1 MYNIYII
8 ILKEMCNYLIIFII
22 IESNIIIIN
31 YQHKTNTFIEFIPNY
46 KNNIQIN
53 NNIPIKTTENDI
65 LKNQLNNGKMTIDNL
80 LQDNKILKEKIEGFK
95 LQQSKSSSNISNEI
109 IQLYKKI
116 DNLNEILK
124 RYPIILEE
132 NEKLISIIFASS
144 DQTMHYSIICKNTDT
159 LSYLEPKLYKEF
171 PNFIESDN
179 MFLCKGTVINKY
191 KTFESYNIKNGDI
204 LVLNKR
210 DD

>member
-1 MYNIYII
+1 
-8 ILKEMCNYLIIFII
+8 
-22 IESNIIIIN
+22 
-31 YQHKTNTFIEFIPNY
+31 
-46 KNNIQIN
+46 
-53 NNIPIKTTENDI
+53 
-65 LKNQLNNGKMTIDNL
+65 MTIDNL
-80 LQDNKILKEKIEGFK
+80 LQDNKILKDKIEGFK
-95 LQQSKSSSNISNEI
+95 LQHNNSSSNNSNEI

-144 DQTMHYSIICKNTDT
+144 DQTMHYSMICKNTDT
-159 LSYLEPKLYKEF
+159 LSDLEKKLYKEF

-179 MFLCKGTVINKY
+179 IFLCKGTVINKY